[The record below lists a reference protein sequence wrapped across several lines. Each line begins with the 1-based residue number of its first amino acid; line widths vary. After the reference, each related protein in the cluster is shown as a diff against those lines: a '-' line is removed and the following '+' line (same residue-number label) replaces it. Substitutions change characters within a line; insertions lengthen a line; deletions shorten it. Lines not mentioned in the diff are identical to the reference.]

1 MKKLLLVAALLFA
14 AQIHQAA
21 AQATAVVFTTSN
33 TTAVSNGYQYTQ
45 NFDSIPTGSNSSI
58 ATAAPGWSFF
68 RTGTSAGASIASP
81 IVITPTYTSSSNA
94 TTNTLN
100 AGTIGTGVVSSA
112 SSGGAYLWVSGTLA
126 TGTDK
131 SIGFLS
137 TGSYP
142 GGPGSVTPYVG
153 QQLALLFGFQNNF
166 GQTITN
172 LDLNWN
178 FERYRM
184 GTRTQSWEFYTST
197 NGVDWLSNTAGNQ
210 SYSGTNNGIV
220 YNPPESINKSVT
232 LSGLNIQDGESYYL
246 RWSYVTTGSWSNGQ
260 GLGIDDVAIT
270 ASVVPEPTTAL
281 LAGGGLLCVYFF
293 LRRRKTS

>member
-1 MKKLLLVAALLFA
+1 MKKLLPIAALLFA

-21 AQATAVVFTTSN
+21 AQATAVGFTTTN
-33 TTAVSNGYQYTQ
+33 TTAVSNGYLYTQ

-58 ATAAPGWSFF
+58 VTAAPGWSFW
-68 RTGTSAGASIASP
+68 RSGTSSVQPNYSLAG
-81 IVITPTYTSSSNA
+81 SNA
-94 TTNTLN
+94 TTNTQN
-100 AGTIGTGVVSSA
+100 AGTIGAGAVSSS

-142 GGPGSVTPYVG
+142 GTTTAVPGQT
-153 QQLALLFGFQNNF
+153 LALLFGFQNNF
-166 GQTITN
+166 GNAITN

-178 FERYRM
+178 FERYRQ
-184 GTRTQSWEFYTST
+184 GSRTQGWEFYSSSDGINWVANTT
-197 NGVDWLSNTAGNQ
+197 GNQTYTGSNT
-210 SYSGTNNGIV
+210 TTV
-220 YNPPESINKSVT
+220 YNPPESITKAVT
-232 LSGLNIQDGESYYL
+232 LSNLNIQDGESYYL
-246 RWSYVTTGSWSNGQ
+246 RWSFVTTGSWSNAQ
-260 GLGIDDVAIT
+260 GLGVDDVAIT

-281 LAGGGLLCVYFF
+281 LAGSGLLCVYFF

>member
-1 MKKLLLVAALLFA
+1 MKKSLLIAALLFA

-21 AQATAVVFTTSN
+21 AQATAVGFTTSN
-33 TTAVSNGYQYTQ
+33 TTAVGNGYQYTQ

-58 ATAAPGWSFF
+58 ATAAPGWSFWKS
-68 RTGTSAGASIASP
+68 GTSSVQPSYSLAG
-81 IVITPTYTSSSNA
+81 SNT
-94 TTNTLN
+94 TTNTQN
-100 AGTIGTGVVSSA
+100 AGTAGTNGVVTSA

-142 GGPGSVTPYVG
+142 GTTSAAPGQS
-153 QQLALLFGFQNNF
+153 LALLFGFQNNF

-184 GTRTQSWEFYTST
+184 GSRTQSWEFYTST
-197 NGVDWLSNTAGNQ
+197 NGVDWLSNIAGNET
-210 SYSGTNNGIV
+210 YTGTNTSIV
-220 YNPPESINKSVT
+220 YNPPESIAKSVT
-232 LSGLNIQDGESYYL
+232 LSNLNIQNGESYYL
-246 RWSYVTTGSWSNGQ
+246 RWSYVTTGSWSNAQ

-281 LAGGGLLCVYFF
+281 LAGGGLLGVYFF